1 MNKISI
7 VEGMVSRGGEINN
20 QKSIDFLK
28 QQVMVWTKTN
38 STYLVAIK
46 VPGHVVTARSV
57 EIQQD
62 DGSSIRSH
70 YLKERRTELALAST
84 Y

>member
-38 STYLVAIK
+38 STYLVANKI
-46 VPGHVVTARSV
+46 A
-57 EIQQD
+57 EI
-62 DGSSIRSH
+62 SWI
-70 YLKERRTELALAST
+70 
-84 Y
+84 

>member
-1 MNKISI
+1 
-7 VEGMVSRGGEINN
+7 MVSRGGEINN

-46 VPGHVVTARSV
+46 VPGHVVTASSV

-62 DGSSIRSH
+62 DGRSIILH

-84 Y
+84 YPSQ